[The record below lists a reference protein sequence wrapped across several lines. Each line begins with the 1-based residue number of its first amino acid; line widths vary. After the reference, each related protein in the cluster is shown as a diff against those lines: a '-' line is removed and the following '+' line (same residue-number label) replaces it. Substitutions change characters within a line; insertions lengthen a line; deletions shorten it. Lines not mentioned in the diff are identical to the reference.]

1 MIMKKTIIKARDLCK
16 EYRTGDTKQTV
27 LNNVNIDI
35 YEGDFTVIM
44 GRSGSGK
51 STLLYCLSYMDQ
63 ATSGIVALGGKE
75 YTGSPKSLSE
85 LCSKQISIVF
95 QSGNLLPDLTAFEN
109 VAYPGYLIDSKK
121 VINAR
126 TEELL
131 KKLSLD
137 HIAEH
142 HPNEMS
148 GGEMQRV
155 AIARALLKN
164 PKVLFADEPTGALN
178 SVYGKQALDL
188 FTQINQEGQ
197 TIVMVTHDIK
207 ASLRA
212 NRILYLSDG
221 KIEAELELGNYAD
234 DNLEER
240 EQKVYAFLQQQQ
252 W

>member
-1 MIMKKTIIKARDLCK
+1 MKNTKNTVIKVRDLCK
-16 EYRTGDTKQTV
+16 EYIAGDTRQTV
-27 LNNVNIDI
+27 LNNINLDI

-63 ATSGIVALGGKE
+63 ATKGVVSLNGKE
-75 YTGSPKSLSE
+75 YTNSTKSLSK
-85 LCSKQISIVF
+85 LYSKQISFVF
-95 QSGNLLPDLTAFEN
+95 QSSNLLPDLTAFEN
-109 VAYPGYLIDSKK
+109 VAYPGYLIDSKRE
-121 VINAR
+121 INTR

-131 KKLSLD
+131 KKLNLD
-137 HIAEH
+137 HISDH
-142 HPNEMS
+142 HPNQMS

-188 FTQINQEGQ
+188 FSQINAEGQ

-221 KIEAELELGNYAD
+221 KIEAELELGNYSEN
-234 DNLEER
+234 NLDER
-240 EQKVYAFLQQQQ
+240 EK
-252 W
+252 

>member
-1 MIMKKTIIKARDLCK
+1 MKKTIIKARDLCK
-16 EYRTGDTKQTV
+16 EYRTGDTRQTV
-27 LNNVNIDI
+27 LNNVTIDI

-63 ATSGIVALGGKE
+63 ITSGVIALDGKE
-75 YTGSPKSLSE
+75 YIGSPKSLSE
-85 LCSKQISIVF
+85 LCSKQISFVF

-109 VAYPGYLIDSKK
+109 VAYPGYLADSKK
-121 VINAR
+121 AVNAR

-137 HIAEH
+137 HIADH

-188 FTQINQEGQ
+188 FTQINKEGQ
-197 TIVMVTHDIK
+197 TIVMVTHDLK

-221 KIEAELELGNYAD
+221 KIEAELELGEYED
-234 DNLEER
+234 DDLEKR